1 MTTSPPPDRVT
12 AIYDAVDAF
21 QREHRTVGGLQH
33 AQIRAL
39 LAAPPVSSPPPDQTA
54 VERSERYA
62 VAIHDAMEA
71 DLSLVDQEPGMQALF
86 ACAAEA
92 AMALADAEQAA
103 VCICGHTEQQHFE
116 DACLVCDCGD
126 YLPPDAAHEVIAR
139 YQQAVKR
146 EPVDR
151 ATVLLWAADQID
163 AETRQLKANEILEP
177 HKFRPC
183 RDAAAQLR
191 RLAAEAQQPEG
202 YEATTGHLITCLAVA
217 GGSPDPDCSCAAKT
231 KHREV
236 SDETRPLCACGRFW
250 PCALAD
256 APAVP
261 VQPAA
266 DGWRGATELV
276 PDREVQRL
284 AATGLVGY
292 QQDSGRLL
300 HCLHHKPAPAS
311 RYVDFQEVTAEDL
324 LEGGICVHP
333 SCGADLLAVQ
343 PAADDTSKEA

>member
-1 MTTSPPPDRVT
+1 MAHEQAAYRHHPLDAEAPTVADQQADLRDRI
-12 AIYDAVDAF
+12 AA
-21 QREHRTVGGLQH
+21 
-33 AQIRAL
+33 AL
-39 LAAPPVSSPPPDQTA
+39 LARIKWATVSKTQP
-54 VERSERYA
+54 
-62 VAIHDAMEA
+62 HDAVT
-71 DLSLVDQEPGMQALF
+71 SLL
-86 ACAAEA
+86 AATEYD
-92 AMALADAEQAA
+92 LADAVLAVLPPPADRAA
-103 VCICGHTEQQHFE
+103 V
-116 DACLVCDCGD
+116 L
-126 YLPPDAAHEVIAR
+126 
-139 YQQAVKR
+139 R
-146 EPVDR
+146 E
-151 ATVLLWAADQID
+151 AADI
-163 AETRQLKANEILEP
+163 AEDVAIRLHRAHDVGGSLGAYEAMAE
-177 HKFRPC
+177 
-183 RDAAAQLR
+183 LR
-191 RLAAEAQQPEG
+191 RLAAEAPQPEG

-292 QQDSGRLL
+292 QQDRGRLL

-324 LEGGICVHP
+324 PEGGICVHP

-343 PAADDTSKEA
+343 PVAADTGEETDAIRLDEDGRDVETGHLPGCASQSYPDPGICHCEETDRG